1 MAKHKQP
8 RRTLE
13 QTVGMPKSQLLFVL
27 AIACIVAVSASL
39 LSMTAGKLFYEDPRG
54 SRIAE
59 VFRSLDLNDEYIYQT
74 GENAAQQRAF
84 KSDGHR
90 DWTSFATYLR
100 GASLDETKAELDQ
113 RATNAGFRFVRSSH
127 EGTTGITGAVYES
140 ERKEYLYVTV
150 SSKQRNDYL
159 QNALLMQRETP
170 AEELAAIN
178 ASEGPVEVLIKLD
191 ISGKDQ

>member
-39 LSMTAGKLFYEDPRG
+39 LSMTAAKLFYEDPRG
-54 SRIAE
+54 TRIAE

-100 GASLDETKAELDQ
+100 GASLDETMREVDQ
-113 RATNAGFRFVRSSH
+113 RATTAGFQFVRNAH
-127 EGTTGITGAVYES
+127 EGSTGVTGAVYRS
-140 ERKEYLYVTV
+140 ERNEYLYVTV

-159 QNALLMQRETP
+159 QDALLMQREASP
-170 AEELAAIN
+170 DELAAIDV
-178 ASEGPVEVLIKLD
+178 SEGPVEVLIKLD
-191 ISGKDQ
+191 ISGEEK